1 MFLTFISFYIYLQLS
16 YEPYQFDYLNNL
28 EVLSLITT
36 FLSAIIGFL
45 LFSPYFIKYSILF
58 VVLVLFLNIIFFIYW
73 MKMLFKYG
81 KIKEKVKENWKKI
94 LIKMTSS
101 ADRKETIKVKGEFE
115 ISKKIIEL

>member
-1 MFLTFISFYIYLQLS
+1 
-16 YEPYQFDYLNNL
+16 
-28 EVLSLITT
+28 
-36 FLSAIIGFL
+36 
-45 LFSPYFIKYSILF
+45 
-58 VVLVLFLNIIFFIYW
+58 
-73 MKMLFKYG
+73 MLFKYG